1 MRNWLFKIMNLHIGN
16 HETLSV
22 KIMNLHKGN
31 HETLSVKIMNL
42 HTGNHEDLVDNDHE
56 SPYKQS

>member
-1 MRNWLFKIMNLHIGN
+1 MNLHIGNHETLSVKIMNLHIGN

-22 KIMNLHKGN
+22 KIMNLH
-31 HETLSVKIMNL
+31 I
-42 HTGNHEDLVDNDHE
+42 GNHEDLVDNDHE